1 MLALLLAI
9 LACAGSTQ
17 TQLPPKAPFIGYEV
31 EICVTA
37 RDIGGTIRGIPL
49 KPQLSIT
56 ITDRGGAESGDEIN
70 QRVTHRMSDPV
81 NVFCTEQVAI
91 HAPDLGAA
99 AYIEVGNDR
108 SFKIEK
114 VEVTYR
120 TWSTIQTNNFPWDL
134 PQTSNR
140 AGFQYG
146 TIVAKETE
154 NGGWFGFNI
163 IGAQD
168 MPTAIVDTTT
178 Q

>member
-1 MLALLLAI
+1 MLALLALF
-9 LACAGSTQ
+9 ACGGSTQ
-17 TQLPPKAPFIGYEV
+17 DQLPPKAPFTGYEV
-31 EICVTA
+31 EICVTVKEMPVEPV
-37 RDIGGTIRGIPL
+37 DIAIM
-49 KPQLSIT
+49 
-56 ITDRGGAESGDEIN
+56 DRGGSRSGGDIHR
-70 QRVTHRMSDPV
+70 RVTHRVSDPV
-81 NVFCTEQVAI
+81 NVYCTEQVNI

-99 AYIEVGNDR
+99 AYIEVGTVQT
-108 SFKIEK
+108 FKIEH

-120 TWSTIQTNNFPWDL
+120 TWSTIQNNNFPWDL

-163 IGAQD
+163 IGAQN
-168 MPTAIVDTTT
+168 MPTAIVDTTA